1 MPAIVQ
7 DVRYGLRML
16 ARNPGFTAAAVAC
29 LALGIGATTAIFS
42 VVNAVILRPLPY
54 AQSSRLVRV
63 FTEFPTF
70 QNGGL
75 RHFWVSPPE
84 YLELKRETKSWD
96 ALEGWANNGVNLAG
110 NAEPVRA
117 QATCLRHRRHACRLL
132 GVQPLM
138 GRVLNSADDAP
149 NAANTAVLSYALWQR
164 AFGGDRT
171 ILGRDIRLNGAS
183 CTVVGVMPR
192 GFDFPPG
199 ETIATELWSPLP
211 IDPAKPG
218 GRGSHYLSLLGRLR
232 PDVSF
237 AQAVSEM
244 QSYTRHPVVLPGPAS
259 HGFDPKFHTI
269 VLAGFQDEVVKS
281 IRPAMLVL
289 LGAVGFVLL
298 IACVN
303 VANLLPQP
311 ARAEARRREIAV
323 RAAIGAGLGKL
334 LQQFIVEGVLLSLTG
349 AVFGMLLAFG
359 GLRLLVATNA
369 GSIPRVNEI
378 GIDWFVLGFALLI
391 SVATGVIFGLAP
403 VMHMRLSRLHDT
415 LKTAAGRT
423 TSAAAAHRFRA
434 VLVTAELALALV
446 LLIGSG
452 LMIKAFWK
460 LQQVN
465 AGFNPDR
472 VLTMR
477 IALPRRSY
485 ATSASGNGFWS
496 SILSRAGSLAGVTT
510 VSMAT
515 ELPPQRQIDANDIT
529 VEGFVPVPNGPIQN
543 VDYWNFVSPLYF
555 DAVGARLIEGRFLT
569 EADGAGAPAAVVVNQ
584 SMARTFW
591 PKESAIG
598 HRIRMEGPQGAWRTV
613 VGVVAD
619 IKNAGLDRPTG
630 TELFIPTL
638 QRSTIAANVNNFTST
653 AYLVIRTKGDPM
665 SVAGAVRAQIHSL
678 DNALP
683 VSNVMAMEDLMSA
696 DRARPRFLTLLLAL
710 FSAVSLSLAALGI
723 YGVISYLVAQRT
735 NEIGIRM
742 ALGAQAG
749 DVLKL
754 IGATGLRLAIAGTV
768 IGALGALLLTRF
780 LSGLLFGVSS
790 LDPLTFIAM
799 AATLGAVTLLACYV
813 PARRASKV
821 DPLIALRYE

>member
-1 MPAIVQ
+1 MRNVK
-7 DVRYGLRML
+7 YGLRML
-16 ARNPGFTAAAVAC
+16 ARNPGFTMAAVAC

-54 AQSSRLVRV
+54 AQSPRLVRV

-70 QNGGL
+70 PNGGL

-84 YLELKRETKSWD
+84 YLELKRETKSFD
-96 ALEGWANNGVNLAG
+96 DLEGWVNGGVNLAG

-117 QATCLRHRRHACRLL
+117 QATFVTGGMLSLL
-132 GVQPLM
+132 GVPPLM
-138 GRVLNSADDAP
+138 GRLISPADDAP
-149 NAANTAVLSYALWQR
+149 NAPLTAVLSYALWQR
-164 AFGGDRT
+164 AYGGDRG
-171 ILGRDIRLNGAS
+171 ILGHDIRLNGAA

-192 GFDFPPG
+192 GFVFPPG
-199 ETIATELWSPLP
+199 ETIASELWSPLQ

-218 GRGSHYLSLLGRLR
+218 GRGSHFLSLLGRLR
-232 PDVSF
+232 SGVSF
-237 AQAVSEM
+237 VQAVSEV
-244 QSYTRHPVVLPGPAS
+244 QGYVRHPVVPNGQGS

-281 IRPAMLVL
+281 IRPAMVVL
-289 LGAVGFVLL
+289 LGAVAFVLL

-303 VANLLPQP
+303 VANLLL

-323 RAAIGAGLGKL
+323 RAAIGAGMGKL

-369 GSIPRVNEI
+369 GSIPRVDEI
-378 GIDWFVLGFALLI
+378 GIDWRVLAFTLVL
-391 SVATGVIFGLAP
+391 SVATGIVFGLAP
-403 VMHMRLSRLHDT
+403 LMHMRLGRLHDT

-423 TSAAAAHRFRA
+423 TAAASANRFRA
-434 VLVTAELALALV
+434 ALVTVELALALV

-452 LMIKAFWK
+452 LMVKAFWR

-485 ATSASGNGFWS
+485 ATSAAANGFWS
-496 SILSRAGSLAGVTT
+496 SILARANALPGVTAAA
-510 VSMAT
+510 MAT
-515 ELPPQRQIDANDIT
+515 ELPPERQIDANDTGI
-529 VEGFVPVPNGPIQN
+529 EGFVPVPNGPLQN
-543 VDYWNFVSPLYF
+543 VDYWNFVSPEYF
-555 DAVGARLIEGRFLT
+555 DAIGARLMEGRLLNQG
-569 EADGAGAPAAVVVNQ
+569 DGAGAPPAVVINQ

-598 HRIRMEGPQGAWRTV
+598 HRIRIEGAQGAWRTV

-630 TELFIPTL
+630 TELFVPVQQRNTL
-638 QRSTIAANVNNFTST
+638 PANVNNFVST

-665 SVAGAVRAQIHSL
+665 AVAGAVRAQVLSL

-683 VSNVMAMEDLMSA
+683 VSNVASMEDLMSA
-696 DRARPRFLTLLLAL
+696 NRARPRFLTLLLTL

-749 DVLKL
+749 DVVRL
-754 IGATGLRLAIAGTV
+754 IGATGLRLAVAGTV
-768 IGALGALLLTRF
+768 IGAVGALVLTRF

-790 LDPLTFIAM
+790 MDPITFIAM

-813 PARRASKV
+813 PARRASRV
-821 DPLIALRYE
+821 DPLVALRYE

>member
-1 MPAIVQ
+1 MAALIQ
-7 DVRYGLRML
+7 NIRYGLRML
-16 ARNPGFTAAAVAC
+16 TRNLGFTVAAVAC

-42 VVNAVILRPLPY
+42 VVNAVLLQPLPY
-54 AQSSRLVRV
+54 AQSPRLVRV

-96 ALEGWANNGVNLAG
+96 ALEGWTSTGVNLAG
-110 NAEPVRA
+110 TAEPIRA
-117 QATCLRHRRHACRLL
+117 QATYVTGGMLSLL
-132 GVQPLM
+132 GVQPMM
-138 GRVLNSADDAP
+138 GRLLNAADDAP
-149 NAANTAVLSYALWQR
+149 NAPNTAVLSYALWQR
-164 AFGGDRT
+164 AYGGDRG
-171 ILGRDIRLNGAS
+171 ILGRDIRLNGAA
-183 CTVVGVMPR
+183 CTVVGVLPR
-192 GFDFPPG
+192 GFSFPPG
-199 ETIATELWSPLP
+199 EVVATELWAPLQ

-232 PDVSF
+232 TGVSF
-237 AQAVSEM
+237 TQAVSEM
-244 QSYTRHPVVLPGPAS
+244 QGYERHPVVPNGNGS

-303 VANLLPQP
+303 VANLLL

-369 GSIPRVNEI
+369 GSIPRVEEI
-378 GIDWFVLGFALLI
+378 GIDWHVLVFTLLL
-391 SVATGVIFGLAP
+391 SVATGMIFGLAP
-403 VMHMRLSRLHDT
+403 VMHMRMGRLHDT
-415 LKTAAGRT
+415 LKTAVGRT
-423 TSAAAAHRFRA
+423 TGAVAANRFRSA
-434 VLVTAELALALV
+434 LVTAELALALV

-460 LQQVN
+460 LQQVD
-465 AGFNPDR
+465 AGFNPEH

-485 ATSASGNGFWS
+485 ATSASANGFWN
-496 SILSRAGSLAGVTT
+496 SILSRSSSLPGVTSS
-510 VSMAT
+510 SMAT

-529 VEGFVPVPNGPIQN
+529 IEGFVPVPNGPIQN
-543 VDYWNFVSPLYF
+543 VDYWNFVSPSYF
-555 DAVGARLIEGRFLT
+555 EAVGARLVDGRFLT
-569 EADGAGAPAAVVVNQ
+569 DADGAGAPAAVAINQ

-619 IKNAGLDRPTG
+619 IKNAGLDRPAG
-630 TELFIPTL
+630 TELYIPTL
-638 QRSTIAANVNNFTST
+638 QRSTIPANTNNFTST

-665 SVAGAVRAQIHSL
+665 PVAGAVRAQILSL

-683 VSNVMAMEDLMSA
+683 VSNVKSMEDLMSA
-696 DRARPRFLTLLLAL
+696 DRARPRFLTLLLGL

-749 DVLKL
+749 DVVRLV
-754 IGATGLRLAIAGTV
+754 GATGLRLALAGTV
-768 IGALGALLLTRF
+768 LGAAGAFVLTRF

-790 LDPLTFIAM
+790 VDPLTFIAM

>member
-1 MPAIVQ
+1 MRNVK
-7 DVRYGLRML
+7 YGLRML
-16 ARNPGFTAAAVAC
+16 ARNPGFTMAAVAC

-54 AQSSRLVRV
+54 AQSPRLVRI

-75 RHFWVSPPE
+75 HHFWLSPPE

-96 ALEGWANNGVNLAG
+96 AMEGWVSGGVNLAG
-110 NAEPVRA
+110 SAEPVRA
-117 QATCLRHRRHACRLL
+117 QATYITGGMFSLL
-132 GVQPLM
+132 GVPPML
-138 GRVLNSADDAP
+138 GRLISPADDQP
-149 NAANTAVLSYALWQR
+149 NAPRTAVLSYALWQR
-164 AFGGDRT
+164 AFGGDRG
-171 ILGRDIRLNGAS
+171 ILGRDIRLNGVA

-192 GFDFPPG
+192 SFEFPPG
-199 ETIATELWSPLP
+199 ETVPTELWVPLQ

-218 GRGSHYLSLLGRLR
+218 ARSSHFLSVLGRLR
-232 PDVSF
+232 PGVSF
-237 AQAVSEM
+237 PQAVSEM
-244 QSYTRHPVVLPGPAS
+244 QGYVQHPVVRNGQGSHGFDARFHPVVL
-259 HGFDPKFHTI
+259 T
-269 VLAGFQDEVVKS
+269 GFQDDIVKS
-281 IRPAMLVL
+281 IRPAMMVL

-303 VANLLPQP
+303 VANLLL

-323 RAAIGAGLGKL
+323 RAAIGAGLGRL

-349 AVFGMLLAFG
+349 AVFGVLLAYG

-369 GSIPRVNEI
+369 GSIPRVDEI
-378 GIDWFVLGFALLI
+378 GIDWSVLVFTLVL
-391 SVATGVIFGLAP
+391 SLATGIVFGLAP
-403 VMHMRLSRLHDT
+403 LMHMRLGRLHDT

-423 TSAAAAHRFRA
+423 TAAAAANRFRA
-434 VLVTAELALALV
+434 ALVTVELALALV

-452 LMIKAFWK
+452 LMVKAFWR

-465 AGFNPDR
+465 AGFNPDH

-485 ATSASGNGFWS
+485 ANSASANGFWN
-496 SILSRAGSLAGVTT
+496 SILARANALPGVTAA
-510 VSMAT
+510 SLAT
-515 ELPPQRQIDANDIT
+515 ELPPQRQIDANDTDI
-529 VEGFVPVPNGPIQN
+529 EGFVPVPNGPIQN
-543 VDYWNFVSPLYF
+543 VDYWNFVSPEYF
-555 DAVGARLIEGRFLT
+555 DAIGARLIEGRFLT
-569 EADGAGAPAAVVVNQ
+569 RNDGVGAPPVVDINQ

-598 HRIRMEGPQGAWRTV
+598 HRIRIEGMKGAWRTV

-619 IKNAGLDRPTG
+619 IKNAGIDRPTG
-630 TELFIPTL
+630 TELFVPTL
-638 QRSTIAANVNNFTST
+638 QRSTIPDSTDNFTST

-665 SVAGAVRAQIHSL
+665 SAVGAVRAQVHAL

-683 VSNVMAMEDLMSA
+683 VSNVASMDDVMSA
-696 DRARPRFLTLLLAL
+696 NRARPRFLTLLLTL

-749 DVLKL
+749 DVVRL
-754 IGATGLRLAIAGTV
+754 IGATGLRLAVAGTV
-768 IGALGALLLTRF
+768 IGAVGALMLTRF

-790 LDPLTFIAM
+790 MDPLTFVAM

-813 PARRASKV
+813 PARRASRV
-821 DPLIALRYE
+821 DPLVALRYE

>member
-1 MPAIVQ
+1 MNGLMQ
-7 DVRYGLRML
+7 NVRYGLRML

-42 VVNAVILRPLPY
+42 VVNAVLLRPLPY

-70 QNGGL
+70 PNGGL
-75 RHFWVSPPE
+75 RHFWLSPPE
-84 YLELKRETKSWD
+84 YLELQRETKSWD
-96 ALEGWANNGVNLAG
+96 ALEGWVSNGVNLAG
-110 NAEPVRA
+110 AAEPVRA
-117 QATCLRHRRHACRLL
+117 QATFVTGGMLSLL

-138 GRVLNSADDAP
+138 GRLLNQADDAP
-149 NAANTAVLSYALWQR
+149 NAPNTTVLSYALWQR
-164 AFGGDRT
+164 AFGGDRG

-183 CTVVGVMPR
+183 CIVVGVMPR
-192 GFDFPPG
+192 GFAFPPG
-199 ETIATELWSPLP
+199 ETIPSEMWAPTQ

-218 GRGSHYLSLLGRLR
+218 GRGNHFLSVLGRLR
-232 PDVSF
+232 PGVSLS
-237 AQAVSEM
+237 QAVSEM
-244 QSYTRHPVVLPGPAS
+244 QSYERHPVVPNGSGS
-259 HGFDPKFHTI
+259 HGFAPDFHPI
-269 VLAGFQDEVVKS
+269 VLAGFQDEVVKT
-281 IRPAMLVL
+281 IRPAMMVL
-289 LGAVGFVLL
+289 LGAVAFVLL

-303 VANLLPQP
+303 VANLLL
-311 ARAEARRREIAV
+311 ARAESRKREIAV

-334 LQQFIVEGVLLSLTG
+334 LQQFVIEGVMLSLTG

-369 GSIPRVNEI
+369 GSIPRVEEI
-378 GIDWFVLGFALLI
+378 GIDLRVLLFTLVL

-403 VMHMRLSRLHDT
+403 LMHMRLGKLHDT

-423 TSAAAAHRFRA
+423 TASGAANTFRS

-460 LQQVN
+460 LQLVD
-465 AGFNPDR
+465 AGFNPDH

-477 IALPRRSY
+477 ISLPRRSY
-485 ATSASGNGFWS
+485 ATAAVGNGFWS
-496 SILSRAGSLAGVTT
+496 SLLTRANSLPGVTT
-510 VSMAT
+510 AGLAT
-515 ELPPQRQIDANDIT
+515 ELPPQRQIDANDTTI
-529 VEGFVPVPNGPIQN
+529 EGFVPVPNGPMQN
-543 VDYWNFVSPLYF
+543 VDYWNFVTPQYF
-555 DAVGARLIEGRFLT
+555 EAVGARLIEGRFL
-569 EADGAGAPAAVVVNQ
+569 APGDGAGANPVVAINQ

-591 PKESAIG
+591 PKESPIG
-598 HRIRMEGPQGAWRTV
+598 HRIRIEGPQGQWRTV

-630 TELFIPTL
+630 TELYVPVL
-638 QRSTIAANVNNFTST
+638 QRSTIPANTGAFVPN
-653 AYLVIRTKGDPM
+653 AYLVIRTKGEPL
-665 SVAGAVRAQIHSL
+665 SVASAVRAQIRDL
-678 DNALP
+678 DGALP
-683 VSNVMAMEDLMSA
+683 VANIMSMEDLMSA
-696 DRARPRFLTLLLAL
+696 DRARPRFLTLLLTL

-735 NEIGIRM
+735 NEIGLRM
-742 ALGAQAG
+742 ALGAQSS

-754 IGATGLRLAIAGTV
+754 IGGTGVKLTLAGTV
-768 IGALGALLLTRF
+768 LGAIGAIALTRF

-790 LDPLTFIAM
+790 MDPLTFLAM
-799 AATLGAVTLLACYV
+799 AATLGLVTLFACYV

>member
-1 MPAIVQ
+1 MR
-7 DVRYGLRML
+7 DLRYGLRML

-54 AQSSRLVRV
+54 AQSPRLVRV

-70 QNGGL
+70 PNGGL
-75 RHFWVSPPE
+75 RHFWASPPE

-96 ALEGWANNGVNLAG
+96 ALEGWVNGGVNLAG

-117 QATCLRHRRHACRLL
+117 QATFVTGGMLSLL
-132 GVQPLM
+132 GAQPIL
-138 GRVLNSADDAP
+138 GRLISPADDAP
-149 NAANTAVLSYALWQR
+149 NAPNTAVLSYALWQR
-164 AFGGDRT
+164 AYGGDRN
-171 ILGRDIRLNGAS
+171 IIGRDIRLNGAS
-183 CTVVGVMPR
+183 CTVLGVMPR
-192 GFDFPPG
+192 NFTFPPG
-199 ETIATELWSPLP
+199 ETIASELWVPLQ

-218 GRGSHYLSLLGRLR
+218 GRGSHFLSLLGRLR
-232 PDVSF
+232 SGVSF
-237 AQAVSEM
+237 VQAVNEM
-244 QSYTRHPVVLPGPAS
+244 QGYTRHPAVPPSQGT

-303 VANLLPQP
+303 VANLLL

-323 RAAIGAGLGKL
+323 RAAIGAGLSSFL
-334 LQQFIVEGVLLSLTG
+334 RQFVVEGVLLSLTG
-349 AVFGMLLAFG
+349 ALFGVLLAYG

-369 GSIPRVNEI
+369 GSIPRVDEI
-378 GIDWFVLGFALLI
+378 GIDWRVLAFALLL
-391 SVATGVIFGLAP
+391 SMGTGVIFGLAP
-403 VMHMRLSRLHDT
+403 LMHMRMGKLHDT

-423 TSAAAAHRFRA
+423 TGAAAANRFRA
-434 VLVTAELALALV
+434 ILVTSELALALV

-465 AGFNPDR
+465 AGFNPDH

-485 ATSASGNGFWS
+485 ATAAAANGFWS
-496 SILSRAGSLAGVTT
+496 SLLSRINSLPGVTAA
-510 VSMAT
+510 SMAT
-515 ELPPQRQIDANDIT
+515 ELPPQRQIDANDTSI
-529 VEGFVPVPNGPIQN
+529 EGFVPVPNGPLQN
-543 VDYWNFVSPLYF
+543 VDYWNFVSPEYF
-555 DAVGARLIEGRFLT
+555 EAVGARLVDGRFLT
-569 EADGAGAPAAVVVNQ
+569 PGDGIGAPPVAVINQ
-584 SMARTFW
+584 TMARTFW

-598 HRIRMEGPQGAWRTV
+598 HRIRLEGPQGSWRTI
-613 VGVVAD
+613 VGIVAD

-630 TELFIPTL
+630 TELFVPVVQRNTIPNNT
-638 QRSTIAANVNNFTST
+638 NVFIGTS
-653 AYLVIRTKGDPM
+653 YLVIRTKRDPM
-665 SVAGAVRAQIHSL
+665 SVAGAVRGQVLSL

-683 VSNVMAMEDLMSA
+683 VSNVASLEDLMSA
-696 DRARPRFLTLLLAL
+696 DRARPRFLTMLLTL
-710 FSAVSLSLAALGI
+710 FSAVSLTLAALGI

-742 ALGAQAG
+742 ALGAQSA

-754 IGATGLRLAIAGTV
+754 ISATGLRLAIAGTV
-768 IGALGALLLTRF
+768 IGAAGAVLLTRF

-790 LDPLTFIAM
+790 FDPLTFVAM
-799 AATLGAVTLLACYV
+799 ALTLSAVTMLACYV

>member
-1 MPAIVQ
+1 MPALVQ
-7 DVRYGLRML
+7 NVRYGLRML
-16 ARNPGFTAAAVAC
+16 ARNPGFTVAAVAC

-42 VVNAVILRPLPY
+42 VVNAVLLRPLPY
-54 AQSSRLVRV
+54 AQSPRLVRV

-70 QNGGL
+70 PNGGL

-96 ALEGWANNGVNLAG
+96 ALEGWVNGGVNLAG
-110 NAEPVRA
+110 SAEPVRA
-117 QATCLRHRRHACRLL
+117 QATFVTGGMLPLL

-138 GRVLNSADDAP
+138 GRLISEADDAP
-149 NAANTAVLSYALWQR
+149 NAPNTAVLSYALWQR
-164 AFGGDRT
+164 AYGGDRG
-171 ILGRDIRLNGAS
+171 ILGRDIRLNGAA
-183 CTVVGVMPR
+183 CTVLGVMPR
-192 GFDFPPG
+192 GFAFPPG
-199 ETIATELWSPLP
+199 ETIATELWVPLQL
-211 IDPAKPG
+211 DPARPG

-232 PDVSF
+232 ASVSF

-244 QSYTRHPVVLPGPAS
+244 QGYVRHPVVPNGFGS

-269 VLAGFQDEVVKS
+269 VLSGFQDEVVHG

-303 VANLLPQP
+303 VANLLL

-369 GSIPRVNEI
+369 GSIPRVDEI
-378 GIDWFVLGFALLI
+378 AIDWRVLAFTLAL

-403 VMHMRLSRLHDT
+403 VMHIRLGRLHDT

-423 TSAAAAHRFRA
+423 TGAVAANRYRS

-460 LQQVN
+460 LQQVD
-465 AGFNPDR
+465 AGLNPEH

-477 IALPRRSY
+477 IALPASSY
-485 ATSASGNGFWS
+485 ATGTAANGFWTA
-496 SILSRAGSLAGVTT
+496 ILARANGLPGVTS
-510 VSMAT
+510 VALAT
-515 ELPPQRQIDANDIT
+515 GLPPQRQINANDTSI
-529 VEGFVPVPNGPIQN
+529 EGFVPVPNGPLQN
-543 VDYWNFVSPLYF
+543 IDYWNFVSPAYF
-555 DAVGARLIEGRFLT
+555 ETIGARLIEGRFLT
-569 EADGAGAPAAVVVNQ
+569 QNDGAAAPPVVVVNQ
-584 SMARTFW
+584 TMARTFW

-598 HRIRMEGPQGAWRTV
+598 HRVRTEGPQGAWRTV

-619 IKNAGLDRPTG
+619 MKNAGLDRPTG
-630 TELFIPTL
+630 TELYIPSL
-638 QRSTIAANVNNFTST
+638 QRSTIPANTNNFTGT
-653 AYLVIRTKGDPM
+653 AYLAIRTKGEPM
-665 SVAGAVRAQIHSL
+665 SVAGAVRQQVGDL
-678 DNALP
+678 DRALP
-683 VSNVMAMEDLMSA
+683 VSNVMSMEDLMSA
-696 DRARPRFLTLLLAL
+696 DRARPRFLTLLLTL

-742 ALGAQAG
+742 ALGAQSG
-749 DVLKL
+749 DVLRL
-754 IGATGLRLAIAGTV
+754 IGATGVRLALAGTAV
-768 IGALGALLLTRF
+768 GAAGALALTRF

-790 LDPLTFIAM
+790 VDPLTFLAM

>member
-1 MPAIVQ
+1 MR
-7 DVRYGLRML
+7 DLRYGLRML
-16 ARNPGFTAAAVAC
+16 ARNPGFTVAAVAC

-54 AQSSRLVRV
+54 AQSPRLVRI

-70 QNGGL
+70 PNGGL
-75 RHFWVSPPE
+75 RHFWASPPE
-84 YLELKRETKSWD
+84 YLELKRDTKSWD
-96 ALEGWANNGVNLAG
+96 ALEGWVNGGVNLAG

-117 QATCLRHRRHACRLL
+117 QATFVTGGMLSLL
-132 GVQPLM
+132 GVQPMM
-138 GRVLNSADDAP
+138 GRLISPADDAP
-149 NAANTAVLSYALWQR
+149 NAPVTAVLSYALWQR
-164 AFGGDRT
+164 AFGGDRG
-171 ILGRDIRLNGAS
+171 ILGRDIRMNGAS
-183 CTVVGVMPR
+183 CTVIGVMPR
-192 GFDFPPG
+192 GFTFPPG
-199 ETIATELWSPLP
+199 ETIATELWSPVQ

-218 GRGSHYLSLLGRLR
+218 GRGSHFLSLLGRLR
-232 PDVSF
+232 TGVGF

-244 QSYTRHPVVLPGPAS
+244 KAYERNPAVRPGQGT
-259 HGFDPKFHTI
+259 HGFDPKFHTL
-269 VLAGFQDEVVKS
+269 VLAGFQDEVIKS

-289 LGAVGFVLL
+289 LGAVAFVLL

-303 VANLLPQP
+303 VANLLL
-311 ARAEARRREIAV
+311 ARAEARRREVAV
-323 RAAIGAGLGKL
+323 RAAIGAGLGSFL
-334 LQQFIVEGVLLSLTG
+334 RQFIVEGVLLSLTG

-369 GSIPRVNEI
+369 GSIPRVDEI
-378 GIDWFVLGFALLI
+378 GIDWRVLAFTLI
-391 SVATGVIFGLAP
+391 LSLATGIIFGLAP
-403 VMHMRLSRLHDT
+403 LMHMRLSHLHDT
-415 LKTAAGRT
+415 LKNAAGRT
-423 TSAAAAHRFRA
+423 TGAAAANRFRA
-434 VLVTAELALALV
+434 VLVTSELALALV

-465 AGFNPDR
+465 AGFNPDK

-485 ATSASGNGFWS
+485 ATNASALGFWNS
-496 SILSRAGSLAGVTT
+496 LLSRANALPGVAAA
-510 VSMAT
+510 SMAT
-515 ELPPQRQIDANDIT
+515 ELPPQRQIDANDTGI
-529 VEGFVPVPNGPIQN
+529 EGFVPVPNGPLQN
-543 VDYWNFVSPLYF
+543 VDYWNFVSPEYF
-555 DAVGARLIEGRFLT
+555 EAIGARLVEGRFLT
-569 EADGAGAPAAVVVNQ
+569 AGDGANAPPVVVVNQ

-598 HRIRMEGPQGAWRTV
+598 HRVRIEGPQGAWRTV
-613 VGVVAD
+613 VGVVGD

-630 TELFIPTL
+630 TELFVPVQ
-638 QRSTIAANVNNFTST
+638 QRSTIPANQNNFVST
-653 AYLVIRTKGDPM
+653 AYLVIRTKGDPL
-665 SVAGAVRAQIHSL
+665 SVAGAVRAQVLSL

-683 VSNVMAMEDLMSA
+683 VSNVASMEDLMSA
-696 DRARPRFLTLLLAL
+696 DRARPRFLTLLLTL
-710 FSAVSLSLAALGI
+710 FSAVSLTLAALGI

-742 ALGAQAG
+742 ALGAQSG

-754 IGATGLRLAIAGTV
+754 IGATGLRLAVAGTV
-768 IGALGALLLTRF
+768 IGAAGALVLTRF

-790 LDPLTFIAM
+790 VDPLTFLAM

-813 PARRASKV
+813 PARRASRV

>member
-1 MPAIVQ
+1 MSALTQNI
-7 DVRYGLRML
+7 RYGVRML

-54 AQSSRLVRV
+54 AQSPRLVRI

-70 QNGGL
+70 PNGGL
-75 RHFWVSPPE
+75 RHFWASPPE
-84 YLELKRETKSWD
+84 YLELKRELKSWD
-96 ALEGWANNGVNLAG
+96 ALEGWVNNGVNLAG
-110 NAEPVRA
+110 TAEPVRA
-117 QATCLRHRRHACRLL
+117 QATFVTGGLLSML

-138 GRVLNSADDAP
+138 GRLLTDADDAP
-149 NAANTAVLSYALWQR
+149 NAPNTTVLSYALWQR
-164 AFGGDRT
+164 AFGGDRS

-183 CTVVGVMPR
+183 CVVVGVMPR
-192 GFDFPPG
+192 GFVFPPG
-199 ETIATELWSPLP
+199 ETIPSELWAPLQ

-218 GRGSHYLSLLGRLR
+218 GRGSHFLSLLGRMR
-232 PDVSF
+232 SGVSLS
-237 AQAVSEM
+237 QAVSEA
-244 QSYTRHPVVLPGPAS
+244 QGYVRHPVVPNGNGS
-259 HGFDPKFHTI
+259 HGFDTKFHPL
-269 VLAGFQDEVVKS
+269 VLIGFQDEVVKG

-303 VANLLPQP
+303 VANLLL
-311 ARAEARRREIAV
+311 ARAESRRREIAV

-359 GLRLLVATNA
+359 RLRLLVATNA
-369 GSIPRVNEI
+369 GSIPRVDEI
-378 GIDWFVLGFALLI
+378 GIDWRVLAFTLLL

-403 VMHMRLSRLHDT
+403 VMHMRLGRLHDT
-415 LKTAAGRT
+415 LKAAAGRT
-423 TSAAAAHRFRA
+423 TAAAAANRFRA
-434 VLVTAELALALV
+434 VLVTTELALALV

-452 LMIKAFWK
+452 LMIKAFWR
-460 LQQVN
+460 LQQVD

-477 IALPRRSY
+477 ISLPRRSY
-485 ATSASGNGFWS
+485 ATGAVGNAFWS
-496 SILSRAGSLAGVTT
+496 NLLARTSGLPGVTAA
-510 VSMAT
+510 SMAT
-515 ELPPQRQIDANDIT
+515 ELPPQRQIDANDTSI
-529 VEGFVPVPNGPIQN
+529 EGFVPVPNGPLQN
-543 VDYWNFVSPLYF
+543 VDYWNFVSPQYF
-555 DAVGARLIEGRFLT
+555 EAIGARLIEGRFLT
-569 EADGAGAPAAVVVNQ
+569 QNDGAGAPPAVVINQ
-584 SMARTFW
+584 TMARTFW

-598 HRIRMEGPQGAWRTV
+598 HRVRIEGPQGAWRTV

-630 TELFIPTL
+630 TELYVPVA
-638 QRSTIAANVNNFTST
+638 QRSTIPANDNTFVGT
-653 AYLVIRTKGDPM
+653 AYLVIRTKSYPLAA
-665 SVAGAVRAQIHSL
+665 AGAVTAQVHEL
-678 DNALP
+678 DAALP
-683 VSNVMAMEDLMSA
+683 VSNVMSMEDLMSA
-696 DRARPRFLTLLLAL
+696 DRARPRFLMVLLTL

-742 ALGAQAG
+742 ALGAQSG

-754 IGATGLRLAIAGTV
+754 IGGTGLRLALAGTLV
-768 IGALGALLLTRF
+768 GAVGAIVLTRF

-790 LDPLTFIAM
+790 LDPLTFVAM

>member
-1 MPAIVQ
+1 MRN
-7 DVRYGLRML
+7 VRYGLRML
-16 ARNPGFTAAAVAC
+16 ARNPGFTMAAVAC

-54 AQSSRLVRV
+54 AQSPRLVRI

-75 RHFWVSPPE
+75 HHFWLSAPE

-96 ALEGWANNGVNLAG
+96 AMEGWVTAGVNLAG
-110 NAEPVRA
+110 SAEPVRA
-117 QATCLRHRRHACRLL
+117 QATYITGGLLPLL
-132 GVQPLM
+132 GVPPM
-138 GRVLNSADDAP
+138 IGRLISAADDQP
-149 NAANTAVLSYALWQR
+149 NAPLAAGLSYALWQR
-164 AFGGDRT
+164 AFGGDRG
-171 ILGRDIRLNGAS
+171 ILGRDIRLNGAA

-192 GFDFPPG
+192 GFVFPPG
-199 ETIATELWSPLP
+199 ETVATDLWVPAQ

-218 GRGSHYLSLLGRLR
+218 NRAGHFLSVLGRLR
-232 PDVSF
+232 PGASF
-237 AQAVSEM
+237 PQAVSEM
-244 QSYTRHPVVLPGPAS
+244 QGYVQHPVVRNGQGS
-259 HGFDPKFHTI
+259 HGFDPQFHPV
-269 VLAGFQDEVVKS
+269 VLADFQDEIVKG

-303 VANLLPQP
+303 VANLLL

-349 AVFGMLLAFG
+349 AVFGMLLAYG

-369 GSIPRVNEI
+369 GSIPRVNEV
-378 GIDWFVLGFALLI
+378 GIDWSVLAFTLVL
-391 SVATGVIFGLAP
+391 SVATGVFFGLAP
-403 VMHMRLSRLHDT
+403 LMHMRLGRLHDT

-423 TSAAAAHRFRA
+423 TASAAANRFRA
-434 VLVTAELALALV
+434 VLVTVELALALV

-452 LMIKAFWK
+452 LMVKAFWR

-465 AGFNPDR
+465 AGFNPDH

-485 ATSASGNGFWS
+485 ATSASANGFWN
-496 SILSRAGSLAGVTT
+496 SILARANALPGVT
-510 VSMAT
+510 SAAMAT
-515 ELPPQRQIDANDIT
+515 ELPPQRQVDANDIGI
-529 VEGFVPVPNGPIQN
+529 EGFVPVPNGPIQN
-543 VDYWNFVSPLYF
+543 VDYWNFVSPEYF
-555 DAVGARLIEGRFLT
+555 DAIGARLIEGRFLT
-569 EADGAGAPAAVVVNQ
+569 RNDGVGAPPVVAINQ

-591 PKESAIG
+591 LRESAIG
-598 HRIRMEGPQGAWRTV
+598 HRIRMEGKQGAWRTV

-619 IKNAGLDRPTG
+619 IKNAGIDRPTG
-630 TELFIPTL
+630 TELFVPTQ
-638 QRSTIAANVNNFTST
+638 QRSTIAGNTDNFTST
-653 AYLVIRTKGDPM
+653 AYLVIRTKADPM
-665 SVAGAVRAQIHSL
+665 SVAGAVRAQVLSL
-678 DNALP
+678 DSALP
-683 VSNVMAMEDLMSA
+683 VSNVASMDDLMSA
-696 DRARPRFLTLLLAL
+696 NRARPRFLTLLLTL

-742 ALGAQAG
+742 ALGAQSG
-749 DVLKL
+749 DVVRL

-768 IGALGALLLTRF
+768 IGAAGALVLTRF

-790 LDPLTFIAM
+790 MDPLTFVAM
-799 AATLGAVTLLACYV
+799 AATLAAVTLLACYV
-813 PARRASKV
+813 PARRASRV
-821 DPLIALRYE
+821 DPLVALRYE